1 MKRFFTLFFTL
12 VLILSFCSCGEMPK
26 ENEQKNIEIKD
37 DVEQKKGE
45 EKKPKEEQK
54 PEEEKPEEKTL
65 PEVLVSTHIEK
76 TKATVDTQNT
86 GCEFSDHRILVP
98 GIDVQSDVAKMLNER
113 IKSYCQPA
121 VDALETD
128 TEGEHIYLYW
138 YVAGEIDGYVGIV
151 QRLIDEVQYGD
162 TTIDYKFTYYDA
174 NEDKE
179 IMFDEYLSAVGY
191 SKNDLINKITEHY
204 TEFDFSVPDFEEIL
218 GAAIGDG
225 FYFIAYSANE
235 NGKIVYDDTYIS
247 RGQDD

>member
-37 DVEQKKGE
+37 DV
-45 EKKPKEEQK
+45 EQK

-121 VDALETD
+121 VDALETN

-138 YVAGEIDGYVGIV
+138 YVAGELDGYVGIV

-162 TTIDYKFTYYDA
+162 ISIDYKFTYYDA

-179 IMFDEYLSAVGY
+179 ITFDEYLAKIGY
-191 SKNDLINKITEHY
+191 SRDVLINKITEHY

-218 GAAIGDG
+218 GAAISGDS
-225 FYFIAYSANE
+225 YFIAYSANE